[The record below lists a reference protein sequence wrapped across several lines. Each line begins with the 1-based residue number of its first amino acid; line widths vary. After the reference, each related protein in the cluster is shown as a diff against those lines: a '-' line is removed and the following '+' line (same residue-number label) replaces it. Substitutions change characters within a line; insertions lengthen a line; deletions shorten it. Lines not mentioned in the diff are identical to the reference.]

1 MVFKQR
7 EVNANVDIK
16 KLSKEIN
23 LSETTTK
30 ILVNR
35 GYDTTLKINKFLNPN
50 VNDLRDPFLLNNM
63 KEVVEKITSAIE
75 SKKRILIFG
84 DYDVDGISA
93 TAILYKFFEKKGVNV
108 NYFLP
113 NRYEDGYGLT
123 IETATKVIKEYNP
136 QLIITVDCG
145 ISCAKE
151 VDFLIKNGVDVIVT
165 DHHEIPEILPNCLT
179 INAKIPNQKYGF
191 TELCGAGVAFKIVQA
206 FNEDIFEYLPIAA
219 IATVADIVSLTDENR
234 AIVILGLKHFENI
247 PKGIKLLI
255 KELKINK
262 INSQDI
268 AFKIA
273 PKLNAAGRMGDASIA
288 LQLFIN
294 KNQQELFNYLVKL
307 TQMNLERQQKCALVY
322 EEALSKLGSINSNK
336 QKCII
341 LQGNNWDSGLL
352 GIVCARLVEEY
363 NKPTFL
369 FSNENGILKGSVRS
383 INGIN
388 IHTVLSSCGSLLETF
403 GGHSMAAG
411 LSLSLKN
418 YEKFK
423 TEVNGYFNEHFTEKD
438 FLCVKEYDLKLNTK
452 DINLN
457 FVKELQVLEPF
468 GCDNHKPI
476 FMLEWEKSCY
486 KTMTNYP
493 QHLNIM
499 LNNNVSL
506 IAFNASAYI
515 QNLQY
520 NKTKQALVDL
530 QINSFLGKET
540 VKCVVKNFVFKEYNT
555 LSQDMINGFYVK
567 QLFARKDKDVYA
579 THFNYEE
586 DIFERVKNCFNSSN
600 YGTLVV
606 CNSKQNLDKINK
618 EFSNF
623 NYNYAIGK
631 VNQKDAVNTIVTC
644 LNNFDN
650 LYNYTN
656 IIFLEPVIT
665 KEYIYNFKSK
675 IFVPKNERIDLN
687 NLGVSTNRNNFS
699 SVYSALVQHE
709 GIVKDTEYLFYQELK
724 KVCPYLRDINFAQFV
739 IDIQVFKE
747 LGIIEIEKDF
757 NYSIKILPNN
767 KMSLF
772 GSKTYCKL
780 ESYLK

>member
-1 MVFKQR
+1 MIFRQR
-7 EVNANVDIK
+7 EVDTKIDIK
-16 KLSKEIN
+16 KLSNKAN
-23 LSETTTK
+23 LSELTTK

-35 GYDTTLKINKFLNPN
+35 GYDNLEKISKFLNPQIS
-50 VNDLRDPFLLNNM
+50 DLRDPFLLNNM
-63 KEVVEKITSAIE
+63 DKVVEKINNAIIN
-75 SKKRILIFG
+75 KKRILIFG

-93 TAILYKFFEKKGVNV
+93 TAILYKFFEKRGINV

-123 IETATKVIKEYNP
+123 LETASKVIKEFNP
-136 QLIITVDCG
+136 ELLITVDCG

-151 VDFLIKNGVDVIVT
+151 VDFLMKNGVDVIVT
-165 DHHEIPEILPNCLT
+165 DHHEIPETLPNCLI

-234 AIVILGLKHFENI
+234 AIVILGLKHFESI
-247 PKGIKLLI
+247 PQGIKLLL
-255 KELKINK
+255 KELKISK

-273 PKLNAAGRMGDASIA
+273 PKLNAAGRMGDATIA

-294 KNQQELFNYLVKL
+294 KNQQELFSNLVKL
-307 TQMNLERQQKCALVY
+307 TQMNFERQQKCALVY
-322 EEALSKLGSINSNK
+322 EEALAKLGSINSNK

-341 LQGNNWDSGLL
+341 LQSNNWDSGLL

-388 IHTVLSSCGSLLETF
+388 IHTVLSNCGSLLETF

-423 TEVNGYFNEHFTEKD
+423 TEVNDYFNEHFTEKD
-438 FLCVKEYDLKLNTK
+438 FELNTK
-452 DINLN
+452 DITLS

-476 FMLEWEKSCY
+476 FMIEWEKSCF
-486 KTMTNYP
+486 KAMTNYP

-506 IAFNASAYI
+506 VAFNSSNFI

-530 QINSFLGKET
+530 QINSFSGKET
-540 VKCVVKNFVFKEYNT
+540 VKCVVKNFLFKEFNT
-555 LSQDMINGFYVK
+555 LSQDMINGYYVK
-567 QLFARKDKDVYA
+567 QFYARKDNDIFA

-586 DIFERVKNCFNSSN
+586 DVFETAKKCFKSSN
-600 YGTLVV
+600 YGTLIV
-606 CNSKQNLDKINK
+606 CNSKQNLDKINRVL
-618 EFSNF
+618 SGF

-631 VNQKDAVNTIVTC
+631 VNQKDAFNTVVTC
-644 LNNFDN
+644 LNSFDN

-656 IIFLEPVIT
+656 IIFLEPIIA
-665 KEYIYNFKSK
+665 KEYIYNFKSR
-675 IFVPKNERIDLN
+675 IYVPKNARADLTK
-687 NLGVSTNRNNFS
+687 LGISADRSKFTS
-699 SVYSALVQHE
+699 IYSALVQQT
-709 GIVKDTEYLFYQELK
+709 GIVKETEYMFYQELK
-724 KVCPYLRDINFAQFV
+724 KVCPYLKDSSFSQFV
-739 IDIQVFKE
+739 VAVQVFKE
-747 LGIIEIEKDF
+747 LGFIEVKNEFD
-757 NYSIKILPNN
+757 YSIKILPKN
-767 KMSLF
+767 KMSIF

-780 ESYLK
+780 NSYLN